1 MSRSVNVPEVLINA
15 VVAAWNSEPRG
26 VMSVPITE
34 EELFVVWSSKVLQNW
49 KGLVGST
56 RPGSPYFEVT
66 HNGNNGIT
74 YVDAYTKIDHRELF
88 DGGVLW
94 ATSWPSLRPL
104 STNGKN
110 TKGENK

>member
-1 MSRSVNVPEVLINA
+1 MSRSVNVPNELIAAVLT
-15 VVAAWNSEPRG
+15 AWNSEPRG
-26 VMSVPITE
+26 EMSVPIME

-74 YVDAYTKIDHRELF
+74 YVDVYKKIDHKDLF
-88 DGGVLW
+88 E
-94 ATSWPSLRPL
+94 
-104 STNGKN
+104 GKVI
-110 TKGENK
+110 